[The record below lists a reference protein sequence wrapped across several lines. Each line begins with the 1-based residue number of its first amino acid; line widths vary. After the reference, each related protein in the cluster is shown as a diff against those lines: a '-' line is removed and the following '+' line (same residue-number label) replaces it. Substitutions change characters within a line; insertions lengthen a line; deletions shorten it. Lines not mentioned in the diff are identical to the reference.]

1 MQEGRP
7 GGRRP
12 PLEVRAPRHL
22 PDEGVAPHLGIL
34 PGPTYPRIQQ
44 VLVHGQELLHR
55 VPANKE
61 RGEVVIFILQA
72 SDFGLLAIYAIRLG
86 LQSPE
91 EHLGLLCFPPE
102 VDVDEVVSPAGA
114 AVLGRP
120 AHDQPAGGGQL
131 GPLTW
136 SAAPGRRRA
145 AAGGSA
151 QNCCAA
157 YHRLL
162 SESPVS
168 AGIELLL
175 SFFLLLA
182 FSTG

>member
-7 GGRRP
+7 GGGRP

-131 GPLTW
+131 GPSLG
-136 SAAPGRRRA
+136 PRLQGE
-145 AAGGSA
+145 GA
-151 QNCCAA
+151 QLQGEVLRTVVQLITGCSQSLQS
-157 YHRLL
+157 RL
-162 SESPVS
+162 E
-168 AGIELLL
+168 L
-175 SFFLLLA
+175 SFYFL
-182 FSTG
+182 FSCF